1 MKKAKANVT
10 FALAQF
16 LLKFLSELILG
27 GEKMKQP
34 KKQVGKPKLTV
45 LGTVT
50 ERVLGGAGPSADGHY
65 NQYSDKASGFIP

>member
-1 MKKAKANVT
+1 
-10 FALAQF
+10 
-16 LLKFLSELILG
+16 
-27 GEKMKQP
+27 MKQP